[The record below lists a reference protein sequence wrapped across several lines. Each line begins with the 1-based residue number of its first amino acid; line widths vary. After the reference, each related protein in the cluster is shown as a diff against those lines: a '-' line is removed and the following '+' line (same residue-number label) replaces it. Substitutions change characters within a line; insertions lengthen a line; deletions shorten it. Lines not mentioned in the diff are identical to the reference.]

1 MTYPNPAVREAINA
15 RCIALKLD
23 HRDPAVRPLN
33 VVWLPTLLVADRY
46 GAIHHRSVNS
56 VPPADLLDV
65 LDLGETHVRL
75 RQGQYTV
82 AAERVTAALGRR
94 ETGPLTDELLFWS
107 GIARYFAGD
116 HDQDAR
122 DAAWSD
128 LARRYPE
135 SIWTHR
141 IP

>member
-1 MTYPNPAVREAINA
+1 MTYPDPAVRAAVNT
-15 RCIALKLD
+15 RFIALKLD
-23 HRDPAVRPLN
+23 HRDSAVRPLN

-46 GAIHHRSVNS
+46 GGIHHRSVNA
-56 VPPADLLDV
+56 VPPEDLLDV

-75 RQGQYTV
+75 RQGRYPL
-82 AAERVTAALGRR
+82 AAERVAAALDRR
-94 ETGPLTDELLFWS
+94 RAGPLTDELLFWS

-116 HDQDAR
+116 HDEEAR
-122 DAAWSD
+122 DAAWSE